1 MKMIRKDNT
10 IELSH
15 DVNLIET
22 YKLDEAI
29 DFKLLVEFLLK
40 DEFSTSYTLEDFIDS
55 PTNAEKDLISL
66 VKDIIDK
73 YNLKKSEFDK
83 FISTK

>member
-1 MKMIRKDNT
+1 MKIIRKDNN
-10 IELSH
+10 IELNH
-15 DVNLIET
+15 DGNTIET

-40 DEFSTSYTLEDFIDS
+40 DELSTSYTLEDFVDN

-73 YNLKKSEFDK
+73 YNLKKSDFDK
-83 FISTK
+83 FISEK